1 MLLRKPGQS
10 LRYYVQYI
18 TLLDP
23 NLSSGSRRRTVAI
36 NFTMGPVSCLHLNP
50 WMSISMTRTQLLLLS
65 ISNLQLLVQ
74 VHV

>member
-18 TLLDP
+18 TLLDR

-36 NFTMGPVSCLHLNP
+36 HFTMGPVSWLHYYP
-50 WMSISMTRTQLLLLS
+50 WMSMLMTRTQLLLLS